1 MVAVARRM
9 ADGDGNGGRRVVPGG
24 GKRLLVVED
33 EFVIALDLQNLLEAA
48 GHEVV
53 ALAASVAD
61 ALALLD
67 GGGDAEPGR
76 RRPPILD
83 GAVLDVNLRGEP
95 ATPVADALAARGVP
109 FVFVSGY
116 GAAGRPPGHEAAP
129 VLAKPY
135 SEGDLLELV
144 GRF

>member
-1 MVAVARRM
+1 MAAR
-9 ADGDGNGGRRVVPGG
+9 

-53 ALAASVAD
+53 ALAASVPD
-61 ALALLD
+61 ALALL
-67 GGGDAEPGR
+67 AVEAPGR
-76 RRPPILD
+76 QQPLLD

-116 GAAGRPPGHEAAP
+116 GAAGRPPGHETAP

>member
-1 MVAVARRM
+1 VAR
-9 ADGDGNGGRRVVPGG
+9 D

-53 ALAASVAD
+53 ALAASVPD
-61 ALALLD
+61 ALALLAA
-67 GGGDAEPGR
+67 GAPGQQQS
-76 RRPPILD
+76 LD

-116 GAAGRPPGHEAAP
+116 GAAGRPAGHETAP

>member
-1 MVAVARRM
+1 MAR
-9 ADGDGNGGRRVVPGG
+9 G

-53 ALAASVAD
+53 ALAASVPD
-61 ALALLD
+61 ALALLAA
-67 GGGDAEPGR
+67 GAPGQQQS
-76 RRPPILD
+76 LD

-95 ATPVADALAARGVP
+95 ATPVADALAVRGVP

-116 GAAGRPPGHEAAP
+116 GAAGRPAGHETAP

>member
-1 MVAVARRM
+1 MARM
-9 ADGDGNGGRRVVPGG
+9 ADGDGNGRRVVPGG

-67 GGGDAEPGR
+67 GDGGDDAEPGR
-76 RRPPILD
+76 RRPPLLD

-135 SEGDLLELV
+135 SEGDLLDLV

>member
-1 MVAVARRM
+1 MAR
-9 ADGDGNGGRRVVPGG
+9 G

-53 ALAASVAD
+53 ALAASVPD
-61 ALALLD
+61 ALALLAA
-67 GGGDAEPGR
+67 GAAPGR
-76 RRPPILD
+76 QPLLD

-116 GAAGRPPGHEAAP
+116 GAAGRPAGHEAAP

>member
-1 MVAVARRM
+1 MARMV
-9 ADGDGNGGRRVVPGG
+9 DGDGNGRRVVSGG

-67 GGGDAEPGR
+67 GGDGGDGDAEPGR
-76 RRPPILD
+76 RPPLLD

>member
-1 MVAVARRM
+1 
-9 ADGDGNGGRRVVPGG
+9 VPG
-24 GKRLLVVED
+24 GKRLLVIED

-53 ALAASVAD
+53 ALAASVAE
-61 ALALLD
+61 ALALLA
-67 GGGDAEPGR
+67 AEGTAPDDHH
-76 RRPPILD
+76 RPALD

>member
-1 MVAVARRM
+1 MAR
-9 ADGDGNGGRRVVPGG
+9 G

-53 ALAASVAD
+53 ALAASVPD
-61 ALALLD
+61 ALALLAA
-67 GGGDAEPGR
+67 GAAPGR
-76 RRPPILD
+76 QPLLD

-116 GAAGRPPGHEAAP
+116 GAAGRPAGHETAP

-144 GRF
+144 GRI

>member
-1 MVAVARRM
+1 M
-9 ADGDGNGGRRVVPGG
+9 AATPGTGR

-33 EFVIALDLQNLLEAA
+33 EFVIALDLQGLLEAA

-61 ALALLD
+61 ALALLHGGD
-67 GGGDAEPGR
+67 GGGGAPA
-76 RRPPILD
+76 LD

-116 GAAGRPPGHEAAP
+116 GAAGRPPGHEGAP

-135 SEGDLLELV
+135 SEGDLLEIV
-144 GRF
+144 GRL

>member
-1 MVAVARRM
+1 VAR
-9 ADGDGNGGRRVVPGG
+9 G

-53 ALAASVAD
+53 ALAASVPD
-61 ALALLD
+61 ALALLAA
-67 GGGDAEPGR
+67 GAAPGR
-76 RRPPILD
+76 QPLLD

-116 GAAGRPPGHEAAP
+116 GAAGRPAGHETAP

-144 GRF
+144 GRI

>member
-1 MVAVARRM
+1 MAAR
-9 ADGDGNGGRRVVPGG
+9 

-53 ALAASVAD
+53 ALAASVPD
-61 ALALLD
+61 ALALLAA
-67 GGGDAEPGR
+67 GAPGQQQS
-76 RRPPILD
+76 LD

-116 GAAGRPPGHEAAP
+116 GAAGRPPGHETAP

>member
-1 MVAVARRM
+1 M
-9 ADGDGNGGRRVVPGG
+9 ADGDGDGRRGVPR

-53 ALAASVAD
+53 ALAASVPD
-61 ALALLD
+61 ALALLAA
-67 GGGDAEPGR
+67 GAPGQQQS
-76 RRPPILD
+76 LD

-135 SEGDLLELV
+135 SEGDLLDLV

>member
-1 MVAVARRM
+1 M
-9 ADGDGNGGRRVVPGG
+9 AATPGTGR

-33 EFVIALDLQNLLEAA
+33 EFVIALDLQGLLEAA

-61 ALALLD
+61 ALALLH
-67 GGGDAEPGR
+67 GGGAGGAGAPA
-76 RRPPILD
+76 LD

-116 GAAGRPPGHEAAP
+116 GAAGRPPGHEGAP

-135 SEGDLLELV
+135 SEGDLLEIV
-144 GRF
+144 GRL

>member
-1 MVAVARRM
+1 MARMV
-9 ADGDGNGGRRVVPGG
+9 DGDGNGRRVVSGG

-67 GGGDAEPGR
+67 GDGGGDAEPGR
-76 RRPPILD
+76 RRPPLLD

>member
-1 MVAVARRM
+1 M
-9 ADGDGNGGRRVVPGG
+9 ATRG

-67 GGGDAEPGR
+67 GDGRGDGGGDAESG
-76 RRPPILD
+76 RRPPLLD

>member
-1 MVAVARRM
+1 M
-9 ADGDGNGGRRVVPGG
+9 ATRG

-53 ALAASVAD
+53 ALAASVPD
-61 ALALLD
+61 ALALLAA
-67 GGGDAEPGR
+67 GAGSRQEER
-76 RRPPILD
+76 RQPLLLD

-95 ATPVADALAARGVP
+95 ATPVAAALAARGVP

>member
-1 MVAVARRM
+1 VSLEGER
-9 ADGDGNGGRRVVPGG
+9 RRVPGVV

-33 EFVIALDLQNLLEAA
+33 EFVIALDLQTLLEAA

-53 ALAASVAD
+53 ALVASVAD
-61 ALALLD
+61 ALALLEGGGD
-67 GGGDAEPGR
+67 GGGPGLPGR
-76 RRPPILD
+76 PPLLD

-116 GAAGRPPGHEAAP
+116 GAAGRPPGHEEAP

>member
-1 MVAVARRM
+1 M
-9 ADGDGNGGRRVVPGG
+9 ADGDGDGRRGVPR

-67 GGGDAEPGR
+67 GGGGDAEPGR
-76 RRPPILD
+76 RRPPPLD

>member
-1 MVAVARRM
+1 M
-9 ADGDGNGGRRVVPGG
+9 ADGDGRRGVPR

-67 GGGDAEPGR
+67 GGGGGDAEPGR
-76 RRPPILD
+76 RRPPPLD

>member
-1 MVAVARRM
+1 M
-9 ADGDGNGGRRVVPGG
+9 ADGDGRRVVPG

-33 EFVIALDLQNLLEAA
+33 EFVIALDLQNLLETA

-61 ALALLD
+61 ALAFLA
-67 GGGDAEPGR
+67 GGSGEGDDDLEAPGR
-76 RRPPILD
+76 RPPLLD

-95 ATPVADALAARGVP
+95 ATPVADALAAMGVP

-116 GAAGRPPGHEAAP
+116 GAAGRPPGHEGAP